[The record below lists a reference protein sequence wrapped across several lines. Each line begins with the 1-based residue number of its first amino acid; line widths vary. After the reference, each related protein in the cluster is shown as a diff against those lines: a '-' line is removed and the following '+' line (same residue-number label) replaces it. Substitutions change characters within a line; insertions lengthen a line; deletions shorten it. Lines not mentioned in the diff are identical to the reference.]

1 LVFSFVNS
9 TPVVVVSICIM
20 ASVETPP
27 KKESVRMTWKEAKG
41 REEEEEEAGSREGKA
56 GKQADRQAAKG
67 GR

>member
-1 LVFSFVNS
+1 
-9 TPVVVVSICIM
+9 
-20 ASVETPP
+20 
-27 KKESVRMTWKEAKG
+27 MTWKEAKG